1 MAYTWVRVPGTH
13 GGTMSDDRYVTTENL
28 DKVYL
33 VQRID
38 GNGYSTYYGPYFD
51 IKVAHRL
58 ISGWKAKRS
67 DKTVAMQIL
76 ESEVDW
82 SEYHG

>member
-1 MAYTWVRVPGTH
+1 MK
-13 GGTMSDDRYVTTENL
+13 DDRYVESNSM

-33 VQRID
+33 VQKID
-38 GNGYSTYYGPYFD
+38 GNGYPSYYGPYFD

-67 DKTVAMQIL
+67 DKTVAMKIL
-76 ESEVDW
+76 TSETDW
-82 SEYHG
+82 KEI